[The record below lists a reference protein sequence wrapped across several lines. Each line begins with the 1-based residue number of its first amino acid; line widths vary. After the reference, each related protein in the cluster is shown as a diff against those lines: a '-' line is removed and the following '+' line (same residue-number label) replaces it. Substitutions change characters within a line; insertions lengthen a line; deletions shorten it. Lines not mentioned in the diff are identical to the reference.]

1 MPKYSYET
9 YSDMKSTTNNN
20 SQRQRS
26 KVGYFKLKPGEKAVV
41 RFNYGSASELE
52 IVTIHEVKVKDRLR
66 TIVCLRSA
74 NEPLDNCPF
83 CAGGLPLK
91 ARVFVKLLHYV
102 QNADGSITA
111 VPEVANFPKKYA
123 DILMARFNEYG
134 DLRDSLFTITRIGA
148 GVDTTYDISYAN
160 PVKYSEA
167 NGYVKDFSDFENLD
181 LAHHSYSEKTK
192 EEMEEYLQSGEFPMP
207 KKATTGVGTSEVPNM
222 NRIDTNPVP
231 GTTYMNPTPTKTVTS
246 PVPEE
251 DDIPVQVS
259 KPVEKTWENGYLM
272 PDSTPTVQQ
281 PAPQV
286 QPSKPAED
294 FTVNRPRRTYDI

>member
-26 KVGYFKLKPGEKAVV
+26 NVGYFKLKPGEKAVV

-167 NGYVKDFSDFENLD
+167 NGYVKDFKDFETLD

-192 EEMEEYLQSGEFPMP
+192 EEMEEYLQSGDFPMR
-207 KKATTGVGTSEVPNM
+207 KKTETT
-222 NRIDTNPVP
+222 
-231 GTTYMNPTPTKTVTS
+231 TVTS